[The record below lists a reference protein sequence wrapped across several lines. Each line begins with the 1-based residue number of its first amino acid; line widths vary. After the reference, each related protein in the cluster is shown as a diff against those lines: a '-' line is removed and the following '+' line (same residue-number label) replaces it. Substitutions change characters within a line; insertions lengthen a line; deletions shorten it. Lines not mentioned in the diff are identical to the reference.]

1 MRKTFT
7 SPLHLDQQFREIA
20 GSALT
25 AALKAAAEPGKTP
38 MERVHQARRNI
49 KKLRALLHLVRPGF
63 ADYAVENAAARDA
76 AKGISPLRDADVL
89 KETLDELVETAE
101 LPADDLARLRESL
114 DARTPDPNAHDRVL
128 SAFTDAALPILD
140 RVHGWHIDARP
151 DLLTEG
157 AADTY
162 RRARRAMRKA
172 DRLGGPERF
181 HEWRKQ
187 VKHQNYQLALISGV
201 TGANARRREKLKRLA
216 TMLGKHHDRT
226 VFRDFLVLH
235 PDRKRFTAL
244 ADAAAE
250 EQAQLERSSLK
261 LGRKLFRRRAGKWA
275 GRLAEGRPR
284 PDADAA
290 QA

>member
-1 MRKTFT
+1 MRKRF
-7 SPLHLDQQFREIA
+7 SEPLQLADQVREIA

-38 MERVHQARRNI
+38 VERVHQARRNI

-63 ADYAVENAAARDA
+63 ADYALENAAARDA

-89 KETLDELVETAE
+89 KDTLADLLDTVD
-101 LPADDLARLRESL
+101 LPGDDVTPLRASL
-114 DARTPDPNAHDRVL
+114 DARTPDPAAHDRVL
-128 SAFTDAALPILD
+128 AEFAHAALPILD
-140 RVHGWHIDARP
+140 RVHGWRLDEQP
-151 DLLTEG
+151 DLLREG

-172 DRLGGPERF
+172 ERLGGPDRF

-187 VKHQNYQLALISGV
+187 VKHQFYQLALISAV
-201 TGANARRREKLKRLA
+201 TRSDPLRREQLKRLA

-226 VFRDFLVLH
+226 VFRDFLVTH
-235 PDRKRFTAL
+235 PDRKRFAAL

-250 EQAQLERSSLK
+250 EQEQLERKALK
-261 LGRKLFRRRAGKWA
+261 LGKGLFRRSARKWA
-275 GRLAEGRPR
+275 GTLAEGRAP
-284 PDADAA
+284 PDADAHEA
-290 QA
+290 